1 MRRRGWR
8 LFQVGCGVI
17 LLLAAPS
24 TVGGLARDIRGPYEV
39 HAAPGESGV
48 REAVLAPEDRPA
60 SPRAEA
66 GSVRTP

>member
-8 LFQVGCGVI
+8 LFRAGCGVI

-24 TVGGLARDIRGPYEV
+24 TVGGLTRDLRGPYEV
-39 HAAPGESGV
+39 QAAPGETGV

-60 SPRAEA
+60 ARGAET
-66 GSVRTP
+66 GSVRSP